1 MTAPPSRRLSAVRA
15 VALDLDRVL
24 GDTRP
29 LWLGWLREASR
40 RYASIASLD
49 PGSLPRDRGE
59 AAHALDRWAEHGI
72 GDWRRSLARYAEEYA
87 PLHLRPEPAVGAS
100 LRALAREGA
109 VVGVFTD
116 APEPLARVA
125 LVHLGALRRIAHLE
139 AGEGALER
147 LLARLGPFPIVVR
160 DRDELARLGRAG
172 EPGAEGTGRSR
183 H

>member
-1 MTAPPSRRLSAVRA
+1 VKA

-29 LWLGWLREASR
+29 LWTGWLAEAAR

-49 PGSLPRDRGE
+49 PASLPRDRGD
-59 AAHALDRWAEHGI
+59 AASELDRWAEQGI
-72 GDWRRSLARYAEEYA
+72 GDWRHALARYAEEHA
-87 PLHLRPEPAVGAS
+87 PLHLRPEPAVGAT
-100 LRALAREGA
+100 LRALARENA

-125 LVHLGALRRIAHLE
+125 LAHLGALRRIAYVE
-139 AGEGALER
+139 AGAGALER
-147 LLARLGPFPIVVR
+147 LLARLGPSAIVVR
-160 DRDELARLGRAG
+160 SRDELSQLGDAG
-172 EPGAEGTGRSR
+172 ESGLEGTGRSR